1 MLRLLLLVLL
11 CGANVADAQVLS
23 GRVVDAMTGF
33 ALSGSSVVRA
43 DGRGG
48 TATNAEGE
56 FRLRVEHEGEF
67 LVRVSYIGY
76 ATLEV
81 LLSTQQ
87 PETRI
92 ALHPAYLSTGD
103 VVITAARSAQ
113 SRLETAVS
121 VEVLGI
127 EAIQSRGIRTL
138 DEALRLMPGVQL
150 ADNQVSIRGSSGFSY
165 NTGSRVL
172 FLVDG
177 VPLLG
182 PDSEG
187 IPLTM
192 LPMDVVERVEVLKG
206 PGSALY
212 GGGALGGIVHLISRG
227 YPDAPSTSI
236 TLQGGASM
244 PFRYPEWRLQ
254 WDQGGQPRPL
264 GEVRVAHARRVGRG
278 GFWVTTSHQYTAGH
292 LRLAESQR
300 TAVYGK
306 TSLWVAR
313 KARMDVLAG
322 VTRSYGDSFLY
333 WNGLVDPLN
342 PGTLS
347 LGGGST
353 TGSNDNLTYRF
364 SLLPSLTLTPSS
376 RLSIAARARMF
387 GVTVQPID
395 EAGVV
400 LPIDRG
406 TLGFRTGGEVQ
417 AHWLASS
424 LTQVIAGVSADANGA
439 RLSFFGP
446 DPAFERQPEG
456 AVFGQVTHTVS
467 ERFEASAGLRLDAYR
482 LRAGDVVR
490 QLSPR
495 ASVRYLIT
503 PNVAVRA
510 SAGRGFRVP
519 GVAERYVNDDSFL
532 PLLSNVNLR
541 PETSTGGELGLRMA
555 LLPMAGVALNL
566 DLAAFHTTYR
576 DLVEPVFVTQGSRVG
591 FQFVNLT
598 QATLSGIEAR
608 LEATHRLFSGEIGW
622 QGLRARDTDL
632 EQPLVFRSPHLVQSR
647 LHLHLP
653 AGLRAGADL
662 RFSSRPERVDTDFAR
677 FIPDA
682 DQLPATR
689 VVDARLQWNR
699 GGVELGLFVRNLF
712 DYYYAERPAL
722 LAPPRTVGG
731 QVKLTF

>member
-11 CGANVADAQVLS
+11 CGANVANAQILS
-23 GRVVDAMTGF
+23 GRVVDALTGF
-33 ALSGSSVVRA
+33 PLAGSSVVRV

-48 TATNAEGE
+48 TSTNAEGE
-56 FRLRVEHEGEF
+56 FRLRVEQEGEF
-67 LVRVSYIGY
+67 LLRISYVGY
-76 ATLEV
+76 APLEV
-81 LLSTQQ
+81 ALSTQQ

-92 ALHPAYLSTGD
+92 ALDPAYLSAGD

-121 VEVLGI
+121 VEVLGV

-206 PGSALY
+206 PGSALF

-227 YPDAPSTSI
+227 YPDEPSTSI

-244 PFRYPEWRLQ
+244 PVRYPEWRLQ
-254 WDQGGQPRPL
+254 WDKGGQPRPL
-264 GEVRVAHARRVGRG
+264 GEVRLAHARRVGRG
-278 GFWVTTSHQYTAGH
+278 GFWVTASHQYTAGH
-292 LRLAESQR
+292 LRLSESQR

-306 TSLWVAR
+306 TSVWVHR
-313 KARMDVLAG
+313 KARLDVLSG
-322 VTRSYGDSFLY
+322 VTRSFGDSFLY

-376 RLSIAARARMF
+376 RLSIAARVRMF

-395 EAGVV
+395 EFGAV
-400 LPIDRG
+400 LPLDRG

-424 LTQVIAGVSADANGA
+424 RTQAIAGVSADANGA

-456 AVFGQVTHTVS
+456 AVFAQVTHTVS
-467 ERFEASAGLRLDAYR
+467 ERLEASAGLRLDAYR

-490 QLSPR
+490 QVSPR
-495 ASVRYLIT
+495 ASLRYLLT
-503 PNVAVRA
+503 PQIAMRA

-541 PETSTGGELGLRMA
+541 PETSTGGEVGLRYESSPA
-555 LLPMAGVALNL
+555 SSLRFGL
-566 DLAAFHTTYR
+566 DLAVFHSSYR
-576 DLVEPVFVTQGSRVG
+576 DLVEPVFVSQGTRVG

-608 LEATHRLFSGEIGW
+608 VEAHHRLVSGEIAW

-632 EQPLVFRSPHLVQSR
+632 GQPLVFRSPHLVQSR
-647 LHLHLP
+647 LNLHLP

-662 RFSSRPERVDTDFAR
+662 RFSSRPARVDTDFAR

-682 DQLPATR
+682 DQMPSTR
-689 VVDARLQWNR
+689 VVDARLQWTK
-699 GGVELGLFVRNLF
+699 GGMELGLFARNLL

-722 LAPPRTVGG
+722 LAPPRTLGG
-731 QVKLTF
+731 QLKLTF